1 MWPTIL
7 LMLFANVC
15 LGQKGFPT
23 QFQATINISGSG
35 SWDSP
40 FPGVKQLLYDY
51 DNLRIRFDIQGHRD
65 QQKETWILKYKP
77 SDAEPDSVR
86 RKQCIRKTLEPFF
99 VASITRLCYI

>member
-1 MWPTIL
+1 MCQTIL
-7 LMLFANVC
+7 FVVLILFFNEC
-15 LGQKGFPT
+15 LCQRGFPT

-51 DNLRIRFDIQGHRD
+51 ENLRIRFDIQGHRD

-77 SDAEPDSVR
+77 PGAEPDSVR
-86 RKQCIRKTLEPFF
+86 QK
-99 VASITRLCYI
+99 